1 MICNN
6 SLSPKR
12 TAYINFPQI
21 NTIQSYIWFML
32 KLLSILWN
40 SFRMAMQELRV
51 NKLRTF
57 LSLFGITI
65 GIFCIIGV
73 LATVDSLERKVQND
87 IKSFGNNTIYIDK
100 WQYGGGN
107 DYPWWKY
114 LKRPAMRYE
123 EMKFIKTKSQL
134 AANAAMMVQTSSSF
148 SYEDNI
154 LSNVSIYGISEEFNN
169 IQTIDINNGRY
180 LNETEFTR
188 GTPTGVVGYKVAE
201 ELFGNVEKSVGNK
214 ISYGGKRVIIVGVI
228 KKQGQSFIGGFD
240 FDQCI
245 IVPYRYF
252 ASVYQPD
259 NNQPKIL
266 VQAKE
271 TVPTSALQDELVGIM
286 RQSRRLSPT
295 TEDNFTCNDVA
306 LFSEQVKSFFGQVS
320 AGGWAIAGLS
330 LIVGAFGVANI
341 MFVTVRERTSQIG
354 LKKAL
359 GAKRRTIL
367 TEFLLES
374 AFLCIIG
381 GLIGLG
387 LVGILS
393 IVLSSVLPFP
403 IFIAPNI
410 IILALSICIILGIIS
425 GIIPASIAAKM
436 DPVVAIRTK

>member
-1 MICNN
+1 
-6 SLSPKR
+6 
-12 TAYINFPQI
+12 
-21 NTIQSYIWFML
+21 ML

-40 SFRMAMQELRV
+40 SFRMALQELRV

-87 IKSFGNNTIYIDK
+87 IKAFGNNTIYIDK
-100 WQYGGGN
+100 WNYAGGN

-114 LKRPAMRYE
+114 IKRPQMRIE
-123 EMKFIKTKSQL
+123 EMRFVKTKSQL
-134 AANAAMMVQTSSSF
+134 AANSAMFVSNNVNL
-148 SYEDNI
+148 SYLDNI
-154 LSNVSIYGISEEFNN
+154 LSNVNLYGVSEEFNT
-169 IQTIDINNGRY
+169 IQTIEIDYGRY
-180 LNETEFTR
+180 LNETEFSR
-188 GTPTGVVGYKVAE
+188 GTTTGIIGYKVAE
-201 ELFGNVEKSVGNK
+201 ELFPNVALAVGKEVVYN
-214 ISYGGKRVIIVGVI
+214 GKHVIVVGVI
-228 KKQGQSFIGGFD
+228 KKQGQSFVGGFD
-240 FDQCI
+240 YDQSL

-252 ASVYQPD
+252 ASVYNPD
-259 NNQPKIL
+259 NSNPFVM
-266 VQAKE
+266 VQGKPNVAS
-271 TVPTSALQDELVGIM
+271 VALQDELIGIM
-286 RQSRRLSPT
+286 RQVRRLSPT
-295 TEDNFTCNDVA
+295 DEDNFSANDVA
-306 LFSEQVKSFFGQVS
+306 QFSEQVKGFFGQVT

-359 GAKRRTIL
+359 GAKKRTIL
-367 TEFLLES
+367 TEFLIES

-381 GLIGLG
+381 GLVGLG
-387 LVGILS
+387 LVWLLTM
-393 IVLSSVLPFP
+393 VLSTVMPFA
-403 IFIAPNI
+403 IVIAPNI

>member
-1 MICNN
+1 
-6 SLSPKR
+6 
-12 TAYINFPQI
+12 
-21 NTIQSYIWFML
+21 ML

-40 SFRMAMQELRV
+40 SFRMAVQELWV

-73 LATVDSLERKVQND
+73 LATVDSLERKVQDD

-100 WQYGGGN
+100 WNYSGGP
-107 DYPWWKY
+107 DYPWWKF
-114 LKRPAMRYE
+114 LKRPQMKYE
-123 EMKFIKTKSQL
+123 ELKFIKTKSQL
-134 AANAAMMVQTSSSF
+134 SSNLAIQVTTGVTVNF
-148 SYEDNI
+148 KENI
-154 LSNVSIYGISEEFNN
+154 LSGVTLYGVSEEFNS
-169 IQTIDINNGRY
+169 IQTIDIGNGRY
-180 LNETEFTR
+180 VNESEFER
-188 GTPTGVVGYKVAE
+188 GTAGCVVGFKVAD
-201 ELFGNVEKSVGNK
+201 ELFGNAELAVGK
-214 ISYGGKRVIIVGVI
+214 ELTYSGRHLTIVGVI

-240 FDQCI
+240 FDQCV

-252 ASVYQPD
+252 ASVYNPD
-259 NNQPKIL
+259 NNNPRIL
-266 VQAKE
+266 VQAKPNI
-271 TVPTSALQDELVGIM
+271 PTPALQDELVGIM
-286 RQSRRLSPT
+286 RQARRLSPID
-295 TEDNFTCNDVA
+295 EDNFSCNDVA
-306 LFSEQVKSFFGQVS
+306 IFGDQVKSFFGQVS

-359 GAKRRTIL
+359 GAKSRTIL
-367 TEFLLES
+367 TEFLIES
-374 AFLCIIG
+374 AFLCIVG

-387 LVGILS
+387 LVGLLS
-393 IVLSSVLPFP
+393 LVLSSVLPFP

-410 IILALSICIILGIIS
+410 IILAMSICIILGIIS

>member
-1 MICNN
+1 
-6 SLSPKR
+6 
-12 TAYINFPQI
+12 
-21 NTIQSYIWFML
+21 ML
-32 KLLSILWN
+32 RLLGILWN
-40 SFRMAMQELRV
+40 SFLMALQELRV

-73 LATVDSLERKVQND
+73 LATVDSLEQKVQND

-100 WQYGGGN
+100 WNYGGGE

-114 LKRPAMRYE
+114 VKRPPMRFA
-123 EMKFIKTKSQL
+123 EMRFIKSKSQL
-134 AANAAMMVQTSSSF
+134 AANTAMFVSSNVNLGF
-148 SYEDNI
+148 MDNI
-154 LSNVSIYGISEEFNN
+154 LTNVNMYGVSEEFNN
-169 IQTIDINNGRY
+169 IQTIEIQYGRY
-180 LNETEFTR
+180 LNESEFLR
-188 GTPTGVVGYKVAE
+188 GTSTGIIGYSVAE
-201 ELFGNVEKSVGNK
+201 QLFNNPEKAVGTE
-214 ISYGGKRVIIVGVI
+214 ISYNGRRVNVVGVI
-228 KKQGQSFIGGFD
+228 KKQGQSFVGGFD
-240 FDQCI
+240 YDQAL

-252 ASVYQPD
+252 AGVYNPD
-259 NNQPKIL
+259 NSSPFIM
-266 VQAKE
+266 VQGRE
-271 TVPTSALQDELVGIM
+271 NVPSKGLQDELTGIM
-286 RQSRRLSPT
+286 RQTRRLSPVE
-295 TEDNFTCNDVA
+295 EDNFSCNDVA
-306 LFSEQVKSFFGQVS
+306 MFSEQVKGFFGQVS

-387 LVGILS
+387 LVWVLSLILS
-393 IVLSSVLPFP
+393 AVLPFP

-425 GIIPASIAAKM
+425 GIIPASIASKM

>member
-1 MICNN
+1 M
-6 SLSPKR
+6 
-12 TAYINFPQI
+12 
-21 NTIQSYIWFML
+21 
-32 KLLSILWN
+32 LSILWN
-40 SFRMAMQELRV
+40 SFKMALQELRV

-87 IKSFGNNTIYIDK
+87 IKSFGNNTIYVDK
-100 WQYGGGN
+100 WNYGGGN

-114 LKRPAMRYE
+114 MKRPPMRIE
-123 EMKFIKTKSQL
+123 EMKFIKAKSQL
-134 AANAAMMVQTSSSF
+134 AANAAMFVSNNINLN
-148 SYEDNI
+148 YGDNI
-154 LSNVSIYGISEEFNN
+154 LSNVNLYGISEEFNT
-169 IQTIDINNGRY
+169 IQTIDIESGRY
-180 LNETEFTR
+180 LNESEFTR
-188 GTPTGVVGYKVAE
+188 GTTTGVIGYKVSD
-201 ELFGNVEKSVGNK
+201 ELFGDPQRAIGKEVT
-214 ISYGGKRVIIVGVI
+214 YGGRRVIVVGVI
-228 KKQGQSFIGGFD
+228 KKQGQSFVGGFD
-240 FDQCI
+240 YDQSM

-252 ASVYQPD
+252 ASIYNPD
-259 NNQPKIL
+259 NSNPFIM
-266 VQAKE
+266 VQGKPSIASK
-271 TVPTSALQDELVGIM
+271 ALQDELTGIM

-295 TEDNFTCNDVA
+295 EEDNFSCNDVA
-306 LFSEQVKSFFGQVS
+306 LFSEQVKGFFGQVS

-359 GAKRRTIL
+359 GAKKRTIL
-367 TEFLLES
+367 TEFLIES

-387 LVGILS
+387 LVGLLS
-393 IVLSSVLPFP
+393 LVLSSVLPFP

>member
-1 MICNN
+1 
-6 SLSPKR
+6 
-12 TAYINFPQI
+12 
-21 NTIQSYIWFML
+21 
-32 KLLSILWN
+32 
-40 SFRMAMQELRV
+40 MQELRV

-87 IKSFGNNTIYIDK
+87 IKSFGNNTIYVDK
-100 WQYGGGN
+100 WNYGGGN

-114 LKRPAMRYE
+114 MKRPPIRYE

-134 AANAAMMVQTSSSF
+134 ASNAAFFVSNNVNL
-148 SYEDNI
+148 SYKDLI
-154 LSNVSIYGISEEFNN
+154 LSNTNLYGVSEEFNA
-169 IQTIDINNGRY
+169 IQTIDINYGRY
-180 LNETEFTR
+180 LNESEFLR
-188 GTPTGVVGYKVAE
+188 GTSTGIIGYKVAE
-201 ELFGNVEKSVGNK
+201 ELFNNPEIAVGK
-214 ISYGGKRVIIVGVI
+214 EVSYNGKRVIVVGVI
-228 KKQGQSFIGGFD
+228 KKQGQSFVGGFD
-240 FDQCI
+240 YDQSL

-252 ASVYQPD
+252 AGVYNPD
-259 NNQPKIL
+259 NSSPFIM
-266 VQAKE
+266 VQGK
-271 TVPTSALQDELVGIM
+271 PTIASAALQDELIGVM

-295 TEDNFTCNDVA
+295 SEDNFSCNDVA
-306 LFSEQVKSFFGQVS
+306 MFSEQVKGFFGQVS

-359 GAKRRTIL
+359 GAKRSTIL

-374 AFLCIIG
+374 AFLCILG
-381 GLIGLG
+381 GLFGLG
-387 LVGILS
+387 LVGLLS
-393 IVLSSVLPFP
+393 IVLSSILPFP
-403 IFIAPNI
+403 IYIAPNI